1 MPDPMIPL
9 GRFRREVQ
17 QYIPTEVVLKCMA
30 TSRFLDDSNKTLHQ
44 QAFADS
50 VSGFS
55 ITRYAQVTHHGLAA
69 VVKTAI
75 RDYRWAGS
83 KPLSIKDVMALASN
97 WNNVEDPYLG
107 SGLMTLIRVAY
118 EQFPYQ
124 EQLGHLIPRYQRI
137 LTETKPPN
145 PSLDVP
151 AAFLS
156 KSGLSIEEFMK
167 IGFAFYSASIRFTSF
182 CRGHFEATT

>member
-1 MPDPMIPL
+1 MPDPMVPL

-17 QYIPTEVVLKCMA
+17 QYDPTEVVLKCMA

-50 VSGFS
+50 ISGFP
-55 ITRYAQVTHHGLAA
+55 ITRYALVTHHGLAA

-75 RDYRWAGS
+75 REHRWAGS
-83 KPLSIKDVMALASN
+83 KPLSVRDVMALASN

-107 SGLMTLIRVAY
+107 SGLMTLVRIAY

-124 EQLGHLIPRYQRI
+124 EQLTYLIPRYLI
-137 LTETKPPN
+137 
-145 PSLDVP
+145 PS
-151 AAFLS
+151 
-156 KSGLSIEEFMK
+156 
-167 IGFAFYSASIRFTSF
+167 
-182 CRGHFEATT
+182 